1 MRTFGIDNAAP
12 MEYTMYNTL
21 LQLPLFQGM
30 SRAELSEVIERAK
43 FHFVKMEAG
52 NTVFVQGEPCTKLA
66 FLLGGELL
74 AETTAPC
81 GTFSFVEVHD
91 TPMMIELHS
100 LFGRRPC
107 YKATYTAQSEVS
119 LLTIDK
125 RYIYGVLDSY
135 EVLRMNFFNQLSVK
149 AEQLHE
155 RVWSIT
161 PQQLEGRL
169 IHFIRSL
176 CTTPQGTKILRVKM
190 EDLARL
196 LDDTRL
202 NVSHILNRWQAQ
214 GLIEMRRKE
223 FIFHGVE
230 GILDREGLV

>member
-1 MRTFGIDNAAP
+1 MPSP

-30 SRAELSEVIERAK
+30 SRTELSEIIERAK
-43 FHFVKMEAG
+43 FHFVKVEAG
-52 NTVFVQGEPCTKLA
+52 STVFAQGEPCTKLA
-66 FLLGGELL
+66 FLLGGELT
-74 AETTAPC
+74 AETVAPY
-81 GTFSFVEVHD
+81 GTFSFVEVYD
-91 TPMMIELHS
+91 TPMMIEPYS

-107 YKATYTAQSEVS
+107 YKATYMAQGEVS

-125 RYIYGVLDSY
+125 QYLYGVLDSY
-135 EVLRMNFFNQLSVK
+135 EVFRMNFFNQLSARV
-149 AEQLHE
+149 EQLHE

-169 IHFIRSL
+169 IHFIHSL
-176 CTTPQGTKILRVKM
+176 CTTPRGTKILRVKM

-202 NVSHILNRWQAQ
+202 NVSHILNRWQAE
-214 GLIEMRRKE
+214 GLIAMRRKE
-223 FIFHGVE
+223 FLFYKVE
-230 GILDREGLV
+230 CLFDREYKRHCPAG

>member
-1 MRTFGIDNAAP
+1 

-43 FHFVKMEAG
+43 FHFVKVEAG
-52 NTVFVQGEPCTKLA
+52 HPLFVQGEPCTKLA
-66 FLLGGELL
+66 FLLGGKLM
-74 AETTAPC
+74 AETMAPC

-91 TPMMIELHS
+91 MPMMIEPHS

-107 YKATYTAQSEVS
+107 YKATYTAQNEVS
-119 LLTIDK
+119 VLTIDK
-125 RYIYGVLDSY
+125 QYIYGVLDSY
-135 EVLRMNFFNQLSVK
+135 EVFRMNFFNQLSAK
-149 AEQLHE
+149 TEQLHE

-202 NVSHILNRWQAQ
+202 NISNILNSWQAQ

-223 FIFHGVE
+223 FVFHHAEMLFGK
-230 GILDREGLV
+230 G

>member
-1 MRTFGIDNAAP
+1 

-43 FHFVKMEAG
+43 FHFVKVEAG
-52 NTVFVQGEPCTKLA
+52 HTLFAQGEPCTKLA
-66 FLLGGELL
+66 FLLGGKLM
-74 AETTAPC
+74 AETMAPC
-81 GTFSFVEVHD
+81 GTFSFVEVHG
-91 TPMMIELHS
+91 TPMMIEPHS

-119 LLTIDK
+119 MLTIDK
-125 RYIYGVLDSY
+125 QYIYGVLDSY
-135 EVLRMNFFNQLSVK
+135 EVFRMNFFNQLS
-149 AEQLHE
+149 ARTEQLHE

-202 NVSHILNRWQAQ
+202 NISNILNSWQAQ

-223 FIFHGVE
+223 FLFHDVMA
-230 GILDREGLV
+230 LSSLSSQA